1 MKVQFFTKYEICKH
15 NQPWIGLEM
24 EPKLEVRER
33 SFATG
38 CVQLVQPLALLL
50 NC

>member
-1 MKVQFFTKYEICKH
+1 MKVQFFTKYEICKD
-15 NQPWIGLEM
+15 NQPWIGLGT
-24 EPKLEVRER
+24 EPKLKVRGR